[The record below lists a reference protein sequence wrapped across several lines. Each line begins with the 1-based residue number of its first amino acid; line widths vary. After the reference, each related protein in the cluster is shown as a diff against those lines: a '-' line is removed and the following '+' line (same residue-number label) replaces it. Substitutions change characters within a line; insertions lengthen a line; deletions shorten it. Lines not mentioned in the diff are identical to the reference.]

1 MTVRVNKSS
10 FNIRE
15 KLSELGRKFGL
26 KGSELAAAE
35 TVQEARDLVSAGRKN
50 MFINGDCRVA
60 QRSTSMSGRTSGG
73 YWTVDRFQTGIS
85 AAGTWT
91 ISQSTD
97 VPDGF
102 ANSIKYDCTTA
113 NTSLG
118 STAQLYLVQKI
129 EAQNLQHLGYGSSAA
144 QDTTF
149 SFYFKTNKTGV
160 YTVELFQADA
170 SRSIGFEMDVSQ
182 TGWQRYQFVIPGDTA
197 GTINND
203 NGIGLWCFVWL
214 AAGSSFTSGTFNN
227 RAWATGTQANRL
239 SPNQV
244 NFADSTSNELYIT
257 GYQFELGRNA
267 TEFEHRSYSEELQLC
282 KRYYQRWN
290 GNDPDF
296 NTYNSS
302 GNRTGTTSVARATLI
317 AHGPVHDPDDANVS
331 MMLDVEMRDNPTV
344 ELPSGNNSIRLI
356 VGQSIY
362 DNATYVQENNC
373 SRNILSIFV
382 DNGGAMT
389 ASQPASLVLRDSN
402 SYIALDAEL

>member
-50 MFINGDCRVA
+50 MCINGDFRVA
-60 QRSTSMSGRTSGG
+60 QRSTSMSGRTSTA

-113 NTSLG
+113 DTSLDSG
-118 STAQLYLVQKI
+118 SELWLAQKI
-129 EAQNLQHLGYGSSAA
+129 EAQNLQHLDY
-144 QDTTF
+144 DRPNCRDCTF
-149 SFYFKTNKTGV
+149 SFYMKTNKTGV
-160 YTVELFQADA
+160 YTVEIFQADGN
-170 SRSIGFEMDVSQ
+170 RTIGFEAEVTQ
-182 TGWQRYQFVIPGDTA
+182 TGWARYEFVVPGDPS

-203 NGIGLWCFVWL
+203 NGVGLWLFIWM
-214 AAGSSFTSGTFNN
+214 ATGTGKTSGTFTNGK
-227 RAWATGTQANRL
+227 WAANATTNRL
-239 SPNQV
+239 SPRNV

-267 TEFEHRSYSEELQLC
+267 TEFEHRSIGEELALC
-282 KRYYQRWN
+282 QRYFY
-290 GNDPDF
+290 
-296 NTYNSS
+296 
-302 GNRTGTTSVARATLI
+302 I
-317 AHGPVHDPDDANVS
+317 
-331 MMLDVEMRDNPTV
+331 
-344 ELPSGNNSIRLI
+344 
-356 VGQSIY
+356 
-362 DNATYVQENNC
+362 
-373 SRNILSIFV
+373 
-382 DNGGAMT
+382 NGGAQHNIISQAFSPHTTEIAVAWPHPTEMRAVPTVRISSTNNNNTDFYFRTINNTGFSLTGNGRSTSQMT
-389 ASQPASLVLRDSN
+389 KHHASIWFNGMSGVPAVPGQVRVQAGRTAFIHLS
-402 SYIALDAEL
+402 AEL